1 MAAGSVR
8 RTDAEIQYEV
18 RAALYA
24 DRRVISDNVVVDV
37 RQGVVTLGGSVPGA
51 EQRQVARR
59 IAERIKGVRK
69 VVDDLTVIPLAPR
82 QDADITADVVTA
94 LTLDSLVDEDKIE
107 VTTVDGVVYLRGTV
121 GSYTERKAADDD
133 TRSVAGVLDV
143 VDEIVVAPAVVHG
156 DEQLAR
162 DIRRQVEESLRIDPA
177 SLSVEVRH
185 GVAYLR
191 GLVPSLT
198 LRWIVDELA
207 RWTPGITDVVNELQ
221 VAPPTM
227 AA

>member
-1 MAAGSVR
+1 MAAESVR
-8 RTDAEIQYEV
+8 RSDAEIQYEV
-18 RAALYA
+18 RGALYA

-37 RQGVVTLGGSVPGA
+37 RQGVVTLGGSVPSA
-51 EQRQVARR
+51 DQRQVARR
-59 IAERIKGVRK
+59 IAERIKGVRE

-82 QDADITADVVTA
+82 QDADVTADVVTA

-133 TRSVAGVLDV
+133 ARSIAGVLDV
-143 VDEIVVAPAVVHG
+143 VDELVVAPAVVHG

-221 VAPPTM
+221 VAPPTK